1 MPFVKRDAAG
11 RIAAVHAELVENG
24 LEPIDPHSPE
34 LAAFMA
40 QGDDKDDAI
49 RRSFSEADAGF
60 IRVLEDL
67 IDVLIQRGYIQFS
80 DFPEAAQKK
89 MMDRRGLRREYA
101 YLQSL
106 FGGGDDG
113 WGGGMGGG
121 GWV

>member
-1 MPFVKRDAAG
+1 MPFVKRDTNG
-11 RIAAVHAELVENG
+11 RIAAVFTEAIEDG
-24 LEPIDPHSPE
+24 LESIDSHSQE
-34 LAAFMA
+34 LATFLSP
-40 QGDDKDDAI
+40 GTDKDEAI

-67 IDVLIQRGYIQFS
+67 IDVLIQRGHIQFS

-106 FGGGDDG
+106 FGGGDD
-113 WGGGMGGG
+113 WSGGGQGG